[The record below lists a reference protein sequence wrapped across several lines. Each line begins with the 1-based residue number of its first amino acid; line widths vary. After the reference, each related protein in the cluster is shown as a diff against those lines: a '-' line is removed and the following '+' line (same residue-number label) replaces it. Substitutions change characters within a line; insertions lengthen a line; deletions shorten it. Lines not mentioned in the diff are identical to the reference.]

1 MKLAEGK
8 WQIEERSGG
17 GGSVGSLPVP
27 GWLAWA
33 VWRWPYMFF
42 MELPWHGLSCWCTFF
57 SSEWHM
63 SSVTTNI
70 HIRVRHQSQ
79 CHWKMP
85 RVVLN
90 LKWPCFIEAAPMKLN
105 ERRNENAH
113 WRLYIKTADQQNKS
127 LQSFILYMGEITKL
141 GRNPTVLDFFNTSF
155 TRVSCALLLQ
165 SYFRQWKAFYAF
177 VSWRLSSLIELI

>member
-1 MKLAEGK
+1 MNYFVRVTYPTLIINNTQRKTLLKLKVVAQRICYWSSFSCSMGGGLIEVSAQMKLAEGK

-85 RVVLN
+85 SVVLN

-105 ERRNENAH
+105 AAMKMH
-113 WRLYIKTADQQNKS
+113 TAV
-127 LQSFILYMGEITKL
+127 FI
-141 GRNPTVLDFFNTSF
+141 
-155 TRVSCALLLQ
+155 
-165 SYFRQWKAFYAF
+165 
-177 VSWRLSSLIELI
+177 

>member
-1 MKLAEGK
+1 MNTNSFLHNSLTDAPQTQRKSYWSSFSWSMGGDLNEVSVQMKLAEGK

-33 VWRWPYMFF
+33 FWRWPYMFF
-42 MELPWHGLSCWCTFF
+42 MELPWHALSCWCTFF
-57 SSEWHM
+57 YSEWHM

-85 RVVLN
+85 HVVLN
-90 LKWPCFIEAAPMKLN
+90 SKWPCYIEAAPMKLN
-105 ERRNENAH
+105 
-113 WRLYIKTADQQNKS
+113 TAMTMHTDG
-127 LQSFILYMGEITKL
+127 II
-141 GRNPTVLDFFNTSF
+141 
-155 TRVSCALLLQ
+155 
-165 SYFRQWKAFYAF
+165 
-177 VSWRLSSLIELI
+177 